1 MSELLKALFT
11 AFIVVFISELG
22 DKTQLSTM
30 LMASK
35 SVHPKVVFIGSSL
48 ALILS
53 SALAVCFGL
62 YLKKFIPEEFIRYGG
77 ALVFVTVGLLM
88 LFDN

>member
-1 MSELLKALFT
+1 MIKTLIT

-35 SVHPKVVFIGSSL
+35 SVYPKVVFIGSSL

-53 SALAVCFGL
+53 SALAVCLGL

-77 ALVFVTVGLLM
+77 AFIFLTIGLLM
-88 LFDN
+88 LVDK